1 MEAVVV
7 VEVVGGGRKEEELPN
22 AGPTPKE
29 ERSGGDNE
37 PVRSRFRLPVC
48 MCRNIDLFKKKKK
61 VRLLVVRV
69 LLVKGEKHVIKENE
83 HKF

>member
-48 MCRNIDLFKKKKK
+48 MCRNIDLLKKKKK

>member
-48 MCRNIDLFKKKKK
+48 MCRNIDLLKKKK
-61 VRLLVVRV
+61 VRLLIVRV

>member
-48 MCRNIDLFKKKKK
+48 MCRNIDLFKKKKE

>member
-1 MEAVVV
+1 MV

-48 MCRNIDLFKKKKK
+48 MCRNIDLLKKKKK